1 MPPATP
7 RRDRPPGLD
16 LLIELVETGPPG
28 ARGTRRRAV
37 EEALRTAIRQG
48 RLAPGVR
55 LPATRHLAEQLGLSR
70 GTVSQAYEQL
80 IAEGW
85 LTARTKAGTRVAEDA
100 GPQPRPSGIAPT
112 AAPGLRHD
120 LSPGRPD
127 VSAFPRVAWSRAL
140 RRAIHEAPA
149 EAFGYGDPRGRIE
162 LRTALAG
169 YLGRVRGVRVAPE
182 HLVIC
187 SGFAQAL
194 GLLAAVFAETG
205 VPALAME
212 NPGMPEH
219 RAAAAARLP
228 VLDLAVD
235 DQGLR
240 VDALA
245 GSAARAVLCT
255 PAHQFPLGVSL
266 SPARRAALLAWAEEC
281 RGWIVEDDYDGEFRY
296 DRRPVGALQGRRP
309 DRVVYAGSVSKSLG
323 PAVRLGWIACPPP
336 LLEPLMA
343 AKRLADRQTPT
354 LEQLALADLLD
365 SGAFDHHVRTMRTS
379 YRRRRD
385 ALAGAV
391 AERLP
396 HARLTGIAA
405 GLHAI
410 LQLPLPA
417 DLDEREIAAAL
428 RRGSVLARP
437 LSEYLH
443 GQDPAET
450 PPALVVGYATPA
462 AHAYPAA
469 LDALVGA
476 LQGLCGRSRRL

>member
-1 MPPATP
+1 M
-7 RRDRPPGLD
+7 PGLD
-16 LLIELVETGPPG
+16 LLIELVDTGPPG
-28 ARGTRRRAV
+28 ARGSRRRSV

-48 RLAPGVR
+48 RLAPGAR

-100 GPQPRPSGIAPT
+100 GPDPRPSAGPPA

-127 VSAFPRVAWSRAL
+127 VSAFPRVAWARAL

-194 GLLAAVFAETG
+194 GLLTAAFAETG
-205 VPALAME
+205 VPAVGME
-212 NPGMPEH
+212 NPGMPDH
-219 RAAAAARLP
+219 LATVAARLP
-228 VLDLAVD
+228 VLDLPVD

-240 VDALA
+240 VDALS
-245 GSAARAVLCT
+245 GSAVRAVLCT
-255 PAHQFPLGVSL
+255 PAHQFPLGVGL
-266 SPARRAALLAWAEEC
+266 SPGRRAALLAWAEEC
-281 RGWIVEDDYDGEFRY
+281 GGWIVEDDYDGEFLPQPPAGRTPIA
-296 DRRPVGALQGRRP
+296 RRPVGALQGRRP
-309 DRVVYAGSVSKSLG
+309 DRVVYAGSLSKSLG

-336 LLEPLMA
+336 LLEPLTA
-343 AKRLADRQTPT
+343 AKRLADRQTST
-354 LEQLALADLLD
+354 LEQLALADLIG
-365 SGAFDHHVRTMRTS
+365 SGAFDHHLRTMRRS

-385 ALAGAV
+385 ALAAAV

-396 HARLTGIAA
+396 RARLTGMEA
-405 GLHAI
+405 GLHAL
-410 LQLPLPA
+410 LQLPPQP
-417 DLDEREIAAAL
+417 DRDEREIAAVL
-428 RRGSVLARP
+428 RRASVLLRP
-437 LSEYLH
+437 LSDYLR
-443 GQDPAET
+443 GPGAAGT
-450 PPALVVGYATPA
+450 PTALVVGYATPP

-476 LQGLCGRSRRL
+476 LQGLYGPERRL